1 MFGCS
6 VHSIVKCYKSLLFF
20 RKHYRVFQVPEIVLV
35 VYICKMVFKVS
46 QSGK

>member
-1 MFGCS
+1 MFAY
-6 VHSIVKCYKSLLFF
+6 IVKCLLCYKSLPFF
-20 RKHYRVFQVPEIVLV
+20 RKHYRGFQVPEIVLV